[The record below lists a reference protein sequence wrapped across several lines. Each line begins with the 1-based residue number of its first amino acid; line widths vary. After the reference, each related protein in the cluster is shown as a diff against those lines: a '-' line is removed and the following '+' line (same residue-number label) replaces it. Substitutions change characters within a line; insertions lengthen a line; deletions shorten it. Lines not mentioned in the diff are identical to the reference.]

1 MHAPSS
7 SASFS
12 VDCNELNRSRVQM
25 AAEDSIRRLP
35 SYNESSFQAQEELL
49 FYRISSETKN
59 DPLSMLDSPL
69 SPPAVHCNKELSQLL
84 MQRPTHK
91 SMGVLLPP
99 NKSPAQEDQLLFTPC
114 WDEKF
119 RVASLPP
126 RSFKIRNVN
135 CGSTLHSDFPPSI
148 LVPILPDQPEEAPRS
163 FCLQPRRMKQTKES
177 ITRPPI

>member
-1 MHAPSS
+1 MYNPSS
-7 SASFS
+7 SASAS
-12 VDCNELNRSRVQM
+12 VDCKELTRSLMRR
-25 AAEDSIRRLP
+25 AAEASTRRLP

-59 DPLSMLDSPL
+59 SPLSMLYSPL
-69 SPPAVHCNKELSQLL
+69 SPHAVHYNIGLNQLL
-84 MQRPTHK
+84 MQRPTHQ

-99 NKSPAQEDQLLFTPC
+99 NTSPAQEELLLFTPC
-114 WDEKF
+114 WDEKY
-119 RVASLPP
+119 RVDRLPP